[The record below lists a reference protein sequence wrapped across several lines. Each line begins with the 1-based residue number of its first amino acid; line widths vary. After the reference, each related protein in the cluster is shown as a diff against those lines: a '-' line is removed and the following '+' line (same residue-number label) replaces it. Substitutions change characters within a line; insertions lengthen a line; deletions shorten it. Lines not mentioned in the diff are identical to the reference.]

1 MYQGG
6 RRNGWGPG
14 ELVRQ
19 SNAQLNP
26 NKRPDKFESDLEK
39 AAKTD
44 CLRPNKNT
52 NGRET
57 LTGLLA
63 LPQLANRA
71 LNGDCP

>member
-26 NKRPDKFESDLEK
+26 NKRPEKFDAEMGK

-44 CLRPNKNT
+44 CLRPPKNAD
-52 NGRET
+52 GKET
-57 LTGLLA
+57 TTGLLA
-63 LPQLANRA
+63 LPQLLNRA